1 MTAPDATSGSFYV
14 FAKRLQTIAQTNKVA
29 LGLADIWY
37 GDQQQ
42 IPRTPTLCIVPDGKT
57 REIEGSP
64 RRSRNNLKC
73 YLLLY
78 HSKIQDIQK
87 NSEEVD
93 QLAEALE
100 TLIHADCTLGGLV
113 IHSLV
118 TAIDAGEITRLVNTA
133 RTMFRASRLTV
144 EGLSKTLLPLSP
156 GYNQ

>member
-1 MTAPDATSGSFYV
+1 MTNPGGATDSFYV
-14 FAKRLQTIAQTNKVA
+14 FAKKLQSIAENAKDD
-29 LGLADIWY
+29 LGIADIWY

-57 REIEGSP
+57 RQIEGAP

-73 YLLLY
+73 YLVLY
-78 HSKIQDIQK
+78 HSKVQDVQK

-100 TLIHADCTLGGLV
+100 AEVHKDPTLGGLV

-118 TAIDAGEITRLVNTA
+118 SSIDAGEITRLVNT
-133 RTMFRASRLTV
+133 TKTLFRASRLTV
-144 EGLSKTLLPLSP
+144 EGNSKTLLPMSP